1 MQEVLLF
8 GTNELSERIDY
19 YIEHGES
26 TKPFSVKG
34 FVIDDDY
41 YTGEDFAGKKVY
53 RYSEAKENF
62 LKTVPIIVCIGYKN
76 MNENRKKIFYKLKED
91 GWIIES
97 YVSSETKNFAA
108 SMGVGNIFLCNSRA
122 EVNCRIGDGNIFDG
136 AVLSHHSVMGN
147 FNFLCG
153 DSMTGGK
160 IQIGDCCFIGMNSCI
175 QDGIKL
181 HDKTLVG
188 AGCYLR
194 HSTKKPGQCY
204 AAPKSIRLGNSED
217 LMAFADSA
225 H

>member
-19 YIEHGES
+19 YIEHCDS
-26 TKPFSVKG
+26 VKDFSVKG
-34 FVIDDDY
+34 FVVDDEY
-41 YTGEDFAGKKVY
+41 YTEENFAGKKVY

-62 LKTVPIIVCIGYKN
+62 LKTVPIIICIGYKN
-76 MNENRKKIFYKLKED
+76 MNENRKKVFYKLKED
-91 GWIIES
+91 GWTIES
-97 YVSSETKNFAA
+97 YISKDTRFYTK
-108 SMGVGNIFLCNSRA
+108 SIGIGNIFLPESR
-122 EVNCRIGDGNIFDG
+122 VGVHSVVGNCNIFDSG
-136 AVLSHHSVMGN
+136 LLSHHSTMGS
-147 FNFLCG
+147 FNYLTAN
-153 DSMTGGK
+153 SIGGN

-204 AAPKSIRLGNSED
+204 AAPKSVRLGNSED
-217 LMAFADSA
+217 LMAFSSENK
-225 H
+225 